1 MARFVPRII
10 LFLALVLAIVIA
22 LGMRFLNEDLFVA
35 LCAGRDVV
43 QGKLAQ
49 PDTWAFTTDGK
60 VWVNQGWLSHLFLYF
75 SYEALHDLGPVVWKT
90 VLLMLC
96 AGILCIRC
104 RRLGASTEVSLVAV
118 TIGTLSVAPF
128 LQIRAENFGVVYF
141 LVVATLVTA
150 PGSWG
155 RLRQAGTALMMML
168 WVNSHGSFVLGLA
181 LIGIN
186 LALELVRA
194 AAVARGRVVTEPKAV
209 VWREPLTWFITLA
222 SCLVLAAFVNP
233 YGTTNLFMPH
243 RQLSAG
249 SVTAISAD
257 WVPLLDWRS
266 LSEKAL
272 FHPLDVRPFLAAVLL
287 ILVLGGA
294 ALGTARTRPRY
305 RAYLTE
311 FRGRIGWDVE
321 MEVLIPLLVVPLS
334 FPFRRIILFAGVSL
348 VPLLALLMRDL
359 VGARRDSAACGSV
372 GAADTISLS
381 SKPQSAPHRK
391 THKSP
396 LPPLCQRG
404 EQEGGRL
411 LPPFCKGGL
420 GGILDSGESADHAP
434 ALNAGHY
441 GWNRPFS
448 RIMLAVCWLLVP
460 AWIFF
465 RTTLP
470 PYLPGNPTRA
480 ERPLIAQLMSFDSY
494 TTDAI
499 QFMKRNAIEGRL
511 FTSWVIS
518 DFLLFHLPGIQ
529 VFMDC
534 RDQSAYSDDIIQ
546 KYFATLGA
554 NEGRPATMD
563 RALEILSRYKVSAV
577 VMETR
582 PAGFRFATIL
592 MATRKWACIFKDDE
606 VFVLSPVDSERF
618 GSWVSQGKLPP
629 LWFPDKIT
637 RAISAALLSFS
648 MTGRLTPET
657 RAELE
662 RIVEKKPDSS
672 IYGLLYLSALEP
684 NGCLRPELKSFFL
697 SEVVRLSA
705 MDPMTPRLGKPILE
719 SLIRLVSALESEEQ
733 TCSSRT
739 RPFPFEA
746 ARKALEER
754 LTVMERKYLGYTP

>member
-96 AGILCIRC
+96 VGILCIRC

-181 LIGIN
+181 LIGIK

-257 WVPLLDWRS
+257 WVPLLDWRT

-294 ALGTARTRPRY
+294 ALGTARTRARY
-305 RAYLTE
+305 RASLTE

-348 VPLLALLMRDL
+348 VPLLAVLGALLVRAL
-359 VGARRDSAACGSV
+359 RSAGPDESDVRAMNNW
-372 GAADTISLS
+372 
-381 SKPQSAPHRK
+381 
-391 THKSP
+391 THGK
-396 LPPLCQRG
+396 
-404 EQEGGRL
+404 
-411 LPPFCKGGL
+411 
-420 GGILDSGESADHAP
+420 I
-434 ALNAGHY
+434 
-441 GWNRPFS
+441 
-448 RIMLAVCWLLVP
+448 IVAVCWLLVP

-546 KYFATLGA
+546 TYFATLGA
-554 NEGRPATMD
+554 NEGRPATTD

-618 GSWVSQGKLPP
+618 GSWVSQGKVPP
-629 LWFPDKIT
+629 LWYPDEVT

-746 ARKALEER
+746 ARKALEDR
-754 LTVMERKYLGYTP
+754 LTAMERKYLGYTP